1 MNKKIKKHNNK
12 VKIILILILSI
23 ILVFILYSKF
33 HIKEY
38 ILEIIQLNNE
48 MKEISDNNGDIIY
61 SINIKENDIYYN
73 NIVDM
78 KLNINNFNENNKYK
92 LSINIDDKNII
103 NQELLSNENN
113 IELDL
118 EKEGK
123 KNINIILSKNDI
135 ELSNTQFFI
144 YYVEPYSEQ
153 YLDELSNKGIQVHYR
168 SSGNWE
174 DYETSLNSL
183 EKLGVKNIRADI
195 FYSSIIKKDNTYDFD
210 YYDKW
215 IKMASDKGINIL
227 LEFNGLLSKIN
238 TESKKKEFT
247 IFVNEVFKRYP
258 QVKKYEVLNEPN
270 FYYLTK

>member
-153 YLDELSNKGIQVHYR
+153 YLDELSNKGIQVH
-168 SSGNWE
+168 
-174 DYETSLNSL
+174 
-183 EKLGVKNIRADI
+183 
-195 FYSSIIKKDNTYDFD
+195 
-210 YYDKW
+210 
-215 IKMASDKGINIL
+215 
-227 LEFNGLLSKIN
+227 
-238 TESKKKEFT
+238 
-247 IFVNEVFKRYP
+247 
-258 QVKKYEVLNEPN
+258 
-270 FYYLTK
+270 